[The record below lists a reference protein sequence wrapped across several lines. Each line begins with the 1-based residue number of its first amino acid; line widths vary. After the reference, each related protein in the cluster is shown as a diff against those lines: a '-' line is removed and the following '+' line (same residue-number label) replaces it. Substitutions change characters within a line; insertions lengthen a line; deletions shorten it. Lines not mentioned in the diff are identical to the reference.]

1 MGLNGDTAVSQDE
14 SLCPMDLSAGSP
26 AMMQGERKVLE
37 RIRERCSAPIVEAC
51 RHSLVPT
58 EFLGALTANESAGVA
73 TAARFEP
80 AVYSHIRAVANG
92 QAMAYGSIRARDVDL
107 EADEI
112 LDLNSSPQ
120 AKPEAPGKTHES
132 HARYLTPGFLNNN
145 RLAIAALEDD
155 VIRQLATSW
164 GYTQIMGY
172 HMVGRPGT
180 VKDLLDP
187 VAHYR
192 LAVELLE
199 QFAADFHLDVQC
211 EFPELFC
218 CWNTGRPYGKTY
230 DPSYVTNGMRRLEVY
245 RALAQQPRGLEMV

>member
-1 MGLNGDTAVSQDE
+1 
-14 SLCPMDLSAGSP
+14 MDLSSGSRGS
-26 AMMQGERKVLE
+26 MQGERRALE
-37 RIRERCSAPIVEAC
+37 RIRERCNTSILEAC
-51 RHSLVPT
+51 RHSPLPV

-80 AVYSHIRAVANG
+80 AVYNHLRAVANG
-92 QAMAYGSIRARDVDL
+92 QAVAYGSIRARDIDL

-112 LDLNSSPQ
+112 FELNGNPQ
-120 AKPEAPGKTHES
+120 AKAGGQGRSDQS
-132 HARYLTPGFLNNN
+132 HARYLTPGFLGNN
-145 RLAIAALEDD
+145 RSAIAALEDD
-155 VIRQLATSW
+155 VLRQLATSW

-187 VAHYR
+187 TFHYR
-192 LAVELLE
+192 LAVELLLR
-199 QFAADFHLDVQC
+199 FAADYHLDVKC

-230 DPSYVTNGMRRLEVY
+230 DPSYVENGIRRLELY
-245 RALAQQPRGLEMV
+245 RDITQQPRGVEMA